1 MVLENLTKKVQEIV
15 VHEIVGD
22 REYSLYIQPAGVIEI
37 DKSLVVVGLDSLKG
51 KVEEYNSR
59 RTPVHHVEGE
69 SFKEPLEDVD
79 TLDTDGDKE
88 SEDEES
94 VEEESGEPTTLP
106 SAFICEI
113 CKAEFASERGLNSH
127 MARTHNKE

>member
-22 REYSLYIQPAGVIEI
+22 REYSLYIQPAGVVEL

-51 KVEEYNSR
+51 KVEKYNSR
-59 RTPVHHVEGE
+59 RTTVHQVE
-69 SFKEPLEDVD
+69 KEPVKEPFEDEE
-79 TLDTDGDKE
+79 TLGAEEGKE

-94 VEEESGEPTTLP
+94 VEEESEEPTTLP